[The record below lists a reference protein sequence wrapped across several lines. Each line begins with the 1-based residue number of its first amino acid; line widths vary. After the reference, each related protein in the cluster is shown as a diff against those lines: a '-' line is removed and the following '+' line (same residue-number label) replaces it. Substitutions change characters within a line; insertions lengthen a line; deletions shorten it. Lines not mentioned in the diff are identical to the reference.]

1 MSTLL
6 NALNVSASG
15 LSAQR
20 TRLNTTA
27 SNIANVQT
35 TRSEDG
41 GPYKRLDAVF
51 RTVEGGEGVAGVTV
65 ESIQEDQAPPREVYD
80 PGHPDSNAQGYV
92 AMPNVNL
99 VEEMVNMITA
109 QRAYEANASA
119 VDVTKKMART
129 AISIGEG

>member
-6 NALNVSASG
+6 NALGVSASG

-20 TRLNTTA
+20 TRLNATA

-35 TRSEDG
+35 TRGADG

-51 RTVEGGEGVAGVTV
+51 RTVDGGDGVSGVV
-65 ESIQEDQAPPREVYD
+65 VDEVREDQEAPRLAYD
-80 PGHPDSNAQGYV
+80 PGHPDANGEGYV

-119 VDVTKKMART
+119 VDVTKKMARS
-129 AISIGEG
+129 AIGIAEG

>member
-1 MSTLL
+1 MSSLL
-6 NALNVSASG
+6 NALSVSASG

-20 TRLNTTA
+20 TRLNATA

-35 TRSEDG
+35 TRTPEG

-51 RTVEGGEGVAGVTV
+51 RTVDAGDGVAGVRV
-65 ESIQEDQAPPREVYD
+65 DEVREDQEAPRLAYD
-80 PGHPDSNAQGYV
+80 PGHPDANPEGYV

-119 VDVTKKMART
+119 VDVTKKMARS
-129 AISIGEG
+129 AIGIAEG